1 MSELKGN
8 TQKNKHDRL
17 LSARGAWEAARLRCP
32 NLGRHFARGNM
43 VLLVYLL
50 GAASAEAGVLDAA
63 SFFVLGFVLRATS
76 ADGGTNLGLHTKELK
91 PHKIS

>member
-1 MSELKGN
+1 
-8 TQKNKHDRL
+8 
-17 LSARGAWEAARLRCP
+17 
-32 NLGRHFARGNM
+32 M